1 LDFTNPKDFITDYNA
16 DDYATAECGSNS
28 FLYIQAACVLPEDHS
43 DKRQVFGLITA
54 CTAVFIYLFTIVYF
68 DYIKTLQKTK
78 YVDFDVKTIT
88 AGDYTV
94 EFDIDEEIYAEFQQ
108 NYLDPTNPMGEIQQ
122 FKLYIQLELEKRL
135 NQFPNNGVDGP
146 GEQNI
151 KIAQITLAFNNA
163 KVINW
168 LMKRGTFIKTE
179 KWDKVKVI
187 NETIAQGIKE
197 DKKLLD
203 QLQRPVSVSPP
214 WRPRKDTPE
223 PPSTTSSLVSLNT
236 SIMTNS

>member
-1 LDFTNPKDFITDYNA
+1 MD
-16 DDYATAECGSNS
+16 
-28 FLYIQAACVLPEDHS
+28 Q
-43 DKRQVFGLITA
+43 RQVFGLVTA

-94 EFDIDEEIYAEFQQ
+94 EFDLSEEIYEEFKK
-108 NYLDPTNPMGEIQQ
+108 NYYDPTNPIGEISQ

-135 NQFPNNGVDGP
+135 NAFPNNGVDGP
-146 GEQNI
+146 GEQDI
-151 KIAQITLAFNNA
+151 KIAQITLAFNNS

-168 LMKRGTFIKTE
+168 LMKRGTLIKTE
-179 KWDKVKVI
+179 KWEKVAAI
-187 NETIAQGIKE
+187 NETIAKGVKE

-203 QLQRPVSVSPP
+203 
-214 WRPRKDTPE
+214 D
-223 PPSTTSSLVSLNT
+223 
-236 SIMTNS
+236 M